1 MALFLEGTV
10 TSSAMETSNFAHV
23 IFQNVGKSY
32 LPHATLECHY
42 TLTQFIKPH
51 PKDWVGIFKVGWS
64 TARDYYTFLWSPLPD
79 NYTEGIAVN
88 RSVVFQGYYVP
99 NDDGEFYQFCYVT
112 HNGEIRG
119 ASTPF
124 QFRASSPTEE
134 ELLTMEDEGGSDI
147 LVVTTKASYLE
158 KKMEQIQREKKEL
171 LETLDMLQKQRDEL
185 NEEKNRLQEEYE
197 QEQESS
203 TQLRKDVQE
212 LQLSAQSLQFE
223 REDVKRKMEESTTRL
238 LQLEED
244 LIRVTQKGLQK
255 ETELDCLK
263 DRVKKLTL
271 EKEALECQLKNEKD
285 EKELYKIHLKN
296 RELENTKLSTELQM
310 LKSVDVNKEN
320 TIAQLKEELI
330 RVKAC
335 LVEKDKQHHQLL
347 ANSSPSRESA
357 ALREQLRRKEERLRD
372 FSSAHDRNMTELY
385 RVSLEVESFKKGQA
399 EARAECSHLEKQLEE
414 MKNSAQQEAQ
424 CKEQGEHHCS
434 ENMENTIGQLK
445 EELIRVKAC
454 LAEKDKQHRQLLASS
469 TPSGEFKALRE
480 QLRQKEEQLQA
491 TQQQVNMLSAELR
504 DSSNARDRSM
514 TELYRIRLE
523 AESLKKGRAEAH
535 EECSHLK
542 KQLEEMKNSAQQEAC
557 KEFEVSAVTELQR
570 EVEDLRLRLQMA
582 AEHYKDKY
590 KECQKLQKQV
600 TKLTEL
606 QGVKRGPGFEPT
618 TGPLSA
624 SPEASAPGSPGTSD
638 AVLDAIIQGKLRTAS
653 KEPDKNDK
661 FRKCKQMLSVERER
675 CSTITDELTK
685 MEVKLKEQMKTSE
698 SLRIQLAAE
707 EDRYKSQ
714 VSEKGRELKELKDSL
729 VALTKEKEKLEGEL
743 QRSVSREEENG
754 KNDDNL
760 DLESIFLQYPI
771 PYPQDDPSPLLVPQ
785 RPSELMF
792 GNPYSSTD
800 SRDGADGEFSD
811 DQMPRMP
818 PVGPPS
824 WDSNVVCIQPS
835 RNFSRPDGLEEQEE
849 LQTTQTNDQPTSSDP
864 TEFLNDGQM
873 PFCFEPGGEQQ
884 KRCPLCEVIFPPHY
898 DQSKFEEHV
907 ESHWKICPMCSEQF
921 PLDCDQQLYEKHV
934 LTHFESNMLEF

>member
-1 MALFLEGTV
+1 MALFLEGTAASN
-10 TSSAMETSNFAHV
+10 TMETSNFAHV

-32 LPHATLECHY
+32 LPHAALECHY

-79 NYTEGIAVN
+79 NYTEGTAVN

-112 HNGEIRG
+112 HKGEIRG

-124 QFRASSPTEE
+124 QFRANSPTEE

-158 KKMEQIQREKKEL
+158 QKMEQIQQEKKEL
-171 LETLDMLQKQRDEL
+171 LENLDLLQKERDEL
-185 NEEKNRLQEEYE
+185 IDEKNRLQKEYE
-197 QEQESS
+197 QERESS
-203 TQLRKDVQE
+203 AQLRKDVQIG
-212 LQLSAQSLQFE
+212 L
-223 REDVKRKMEESTTRL
+223 EDYKVSYF
-238 LQLEED
+238 
-244 LIRVTQKGLQK
+244 
-255 ETELDCLK
+255 LK

-296 RELENTKLSTELQM
+296 RELENTKLSAELQM

-320 TIAQLKEELI
+320 TIAQLKDELT
-330 RVKAC
+330 RVKSC
-335 LVEKDKQHHQLL
+335 LAEKEKQHHQLL
-347 ANSSPSRESA
+347 ANSSPSGES
-357 ALREQLRRKEERLRD
+357 
-372 FSSAHDRNMTELY
+372 
-385 RVSLEVESFKKGQA
+385 
-399 EARAECSHLEKQLEE
+399 
-414 MKNSAQQEAQ
+414 
-424 CKEQGEHHCS
+424 
-434 ENMENTIGQLK
+434 
-445 EELIRVKAC
+445 
-454 LAEKDKQHRQLLASS
+454 
-469 TPSGEFKALRE
+469 KALRE

-491 TQQQVNMLSAELR
+491 TQQQANMLKAELR

-514 TELYRIRLE
+514 ADLYRIRLE
-523 AESLKKGRAEAH
+523 AESLKNGQMEARAE
-535 EECSHLK
+535 CSRLE
-542 KQLEEMKNSAQQEAC
+542 KQLEEMKNSTQQEAQC
-557 KEFEVSAVTELQR
+557 KESEVLAVAELQR

-600 TKLTEL
+600 VKLTEQ
-606 QGVKRGPGFEPT
+606 QGVKRSPGSEPAA
-618 TGPLSA
+618 GPLSA

-638 AVLDAIIQGKLRTAS
+638 AVLDAIIQGKLKSSS
-653 KEPDKNDK
+653 KELDKNDK
-661 FRKCKQMLSVERER
+661 YRKCKQLLNEERER
-675 CSTITDELTK
+675 CSMVTDELTK
-685 MEVKLKEQMKTSE
+685 IEVKLREQIKTNE
-698 SLRIQLAAE
+698 GLRMQLAAE

-714 VSEKGRELKELKDSL
+714 VAEKGRELKELKDSL
-729 VALTKEKEKLEGEL
+729 FALTKEKEKLERDL
-743 QRSVSREEENG
+743 QRSVSREEEHEKKDGNV
-754 KNDDNL
+754 DVQ
-760 DLESIFLQYPI
+760 SVFLQYPM

-785 RPSELMF
+785 RPTDLMF

-811 DQMPRMP
+811 DQMPRLP

-824 WDSNVVCIQPS
+824 WDSNVVCIQPA
-835 RNFSRPDGLEEQEE
+835 RNLSRPDGLEEPEE
-849 LQTTQTNDQPTSSDP
+849 PQSTQTNDQPTAADP
-864 TEFLNDGQM
+864 AEFLNDGQM
-873 PFCFEPGGEQQ
+873 PFCFEPSGEQ

-921 PLDCDQQLYEKHV
+921 PLDCDQQLFEKHV
-934 LTHFESNMLEF
+934 LTHFDSNVLNF